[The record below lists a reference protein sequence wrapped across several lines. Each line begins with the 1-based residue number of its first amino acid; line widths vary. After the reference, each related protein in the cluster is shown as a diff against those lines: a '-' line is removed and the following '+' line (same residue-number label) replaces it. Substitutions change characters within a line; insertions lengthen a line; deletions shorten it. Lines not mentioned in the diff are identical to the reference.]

1 MCFESEWFI
10 SLLSKAKVCVF
21 VFVCVR
27 AGMGTKVHSESL
39 LPGRYHHSMRDLNN
53 DSNGCSRLPF
63 LNNDQ
68 SYKDV
73 VRRTMLQH
81 EAVFK
86 SQVSLLVLFFVVDYM
101 FAHSHL

>member
-1 MCFESEWFI
+1 
-10 SLLSKAKVCVF
+10 
-21 VFVCVR
+21 
-27 AGMGTKVHSESL
+27 MGTKVHSETI
-39 LPGRYHHSMRDLNN
+39 LPRRYHHSMRDLNN

-73 VRRTMLQH
+73 VRRTMLEH
-81 EAVFK
+81 EAAFK
-86 SQVSLLVLFFVVDYM
+86 SQVSYFSLWVQLLVDYI

>member
-1 MCFESEWFI
+1 
-10 SLLSKAKVCVF
+10 
-21 VFVCVR
+21 
-27 AGMGTKVHSESL
+27 MGTKVHSETI

-73 VRRTMLQH
+73 VRRTMLEH

-86 SQVSLLVLFFVVDYM
+86 SQVNYFSLWGQLLVDYM
-101 FAHSHL
+101 FCSFSSLTRFWNFTEYTGYKGT